1 MGNFQSSENFIM
13 INSDK
18 SDKILIKASLLIG
31 FMEGGFGRGWLLFY
45 PSFSDATLKINSR
58 FF

>member
-1 MGNFQSSENFIM
+1 MGNFQSSEKFI

-58 FF
+58 LF